1 MRCIFRFSLLRGGIF
16 FFLLVPSFI
25 LGRQNTYEHLKIHDV
40 PYIPWFTGPLLSPT
54 PINMKPGHP
63 AIEPSVTL
71 QCTYGEYNSNW
82 SIKGKTK
89 TWAINPFVDFQ
100 FGFTDRVG
108 MEILASFISNFK
120 GSETSTN
127 IQDTNIF
134 LGFQVANDL
143 KGSWR
148 PDFRIDLQAT
158 FPTGKYQKLNPKKM
172 GIDSTGLGS
181 FQLGP
186 VFIVQKL
193 FYPGNNYLALKAT
206 LGYLFPSSVKVKGF
220 NSYGGGKNTKGT
232 VTPGQTLTAFLTSEY
247 SISQRWGWGC
257 DAMFTHQ
264 RKSVFHGSPGTTK
277 EGAPAKVGHPSST
290 QISLAPF
297 IEHSFSPNM
306 GILSGSWFTI
316 AGKNAFAF
324 ASVFFAFLYVF

>member
-1 MRCIFRFSLLRGGIF
+1 MS
-16 FFLLVPSFI
+16 V
-25 LGRQNTYEHLKIHDV
+25 LGRQNDYEHLKKHDV
-40 PYIPWFTGPLLSPT
+40 SYIPWFTGPLLSPT

-63 AIEPSVTL
+63 AIEPSITL
-71 QCTYGEYNSNW
+71 QCTYGEYDSNW

-100 FGFTDRVG
+100 FGFTDRIG

-120 GSETSTN
+120 RSESSTN

-143 KGSWR
+143 KGSWI
-148 PDFRIDLQAT
+148 PDIRIDLQVT
-158 FPTGKYQKLNPKKM
+158 FPTGKYKNLNPKKM
-172 GIDSTGLGS
+172 GIDSTGFGS

-193 FYPGNNYLALKAT
+193 FYPGNNYLALKIT
-206 LGYLFPSSVKVKGF
+206 LGYLFPSPVRVKGF
-220 NSYGGGKNTKGT
+220 NAYGGGRNTKGT
-232 VTPGQTLTAFLTSEY
+232 IKPGQTLTGFFTCEY

-257 DAMFTHQ
+257 DTMFTHQ
-264 RKSVFHGSPGTTK
+264 GKSLFRGFSGTMKTGSS
-277 EGAPAKVGHPSST
+277 AKVGRPSSA

-297 IEHSFSPNM
+297 VEHSFSSNM
-306 GILSGSWFTI
+306 GILCGSWVTI
-316 AGKNAFAF
+316 AGRNSPAF
-324 ASVFFAFLYVF
+324 ASAFIAFLYVF